1 MSLFEILSNTKLSKW
16 DITFLYY
23 EVILIIDFI
32 VMVIS
37 EQQVVG
43 VLVIGNIVVV
53 EIMSNCKLI
62 FTLKANVALTTHTSA
77 YNLFSGYKD
86 KSITKIYRKTR
97 GMKDSLK
104 ECLFIPQLQKV
115 YPIFNFWNDPKTN
128 LLLCQIEGDI
138 SNDSHHKG
146 SFLSI
151 YLKLDLGFY
160 SNNLM
165 SHCPDLSFF
174 GHFVTTGKTVTIR
187 EEWLLYN
194 ISFSHF
200 LIKC

>member
-1 MSLFEILSNTKLSKW
+1 
-16 DITFLYY
+16 
-23 EVILIIDFI
+23 
-32 VMVIS
+32 MVIS

-104 ECLFIPQLQKV
+104 ECLFNQQLQK
-115 YPIFNFWNDPKTN
+115 YILSLTFEITPKPT
-128 LLLCQIEGDI
+128 CCFA
-138 SNDSHHKG
+138 K
-146 SFLSI
+146 
-151 YLKLDLGFY
+151 
-160 SNNLM
+160 
-165 SHCPDLSFF
+165 
-174 GHFVTTGKTVTIR
+174 
-187 EEWLLYN
+187 
-194 ISFSHF
+194 
-200 LIKC
+200 